1 MLVAAEILLVED
13 NPADIRLTQEV
24 LADSKLKNELHVVKD
39 GATALDFLY
48 QRHGHED
55 APRPD
60 LVLLDLNL
68 PGVDGHQVLKTVKTD
83 PALRAIPV
91 VIMTTSS
98 ADEDILSTYENA
110 ANCYVTKPIDFDQF
124 IKVVETLE
132 EFWFTIVRL
141 PKSDT

>member
-1 MLVAAEILLVED
+1 MLLAAEILLVED

-24 LADSKLKNELHVVKD
+24 LADSKLKNRLHVVKD

-48 QRHGHED
+48 QRHAYENV
-55 APRPD
+55 PRPD

>member
-1 MLVAAEILLVED
+1 MLLAAEILLVED

-24 LADSKLKNELHVVKD
+24 LADSKLKNNLHVVKD
-39 GATALDFLY
+39 GAGALDFLY
-48 QRHGHED
+48 QRHEYAD

-68 PGVDGHQVLKTVKTD
+68 PGVDGHQVLKTVKND
-83 PALRAIPV
+83 PALRTIPV

-110 ANCYVTKPIDFDQF
+110 ANCYVTKPLDFDQF

-141 PKSDT
+141 PHPDA